1 MNSKTARGALCS
13 VALVWLGLVVGVSFI
28 ATPAKFLAP
37 TLDLAVA
44 LDVGRHTFAVFA
56 IVETVAAVLL
66 VALTLS
72 LGRQPRIALASALV
86 AFAVLLQQFWLL
98 PLLDA
103 RVETILAGG
112 SPTRSNLHA
121 GYVAIEALKALALGW
136 IALVGRP
143 RA

>member
-1 MNSKTARGALCS
+1 MDSATARAVLCS

-37 TLDLAVA
+37 TLNLAVA

-56 IVETVAAVLL
+56 VVEAVAAALL
-66 VALTLS
+66 VGITLP
-72 LGRQPRIALASALV
+72 LWRQPRISLASALV

-103 RVETILAGG
+103 RVATILAGG
-112 SPTRSNLHA
+112 SPTRSSLHGVYIA
-121 GYVAIEALKALALGW
+121 SEALKVLALGW
-136 IALVGRP
+136 IAVAGRL

>member
-1 MNSKTARGALCS
+1 MGARAALCS

-56 IVETVAAVLL
+56 IVETVAATLL
-66 VALTLS
+66 VGLTLP
-72 LGRQPRIALASALV
+72 LWRHTHVALASAVV
-86 AFAVLLQQFWLL
+86 ALAVLLQQFWLL

-103 RVETILAGG
+103 RVDAILAGG
-112 SPTRSNLHA
+112 APGPSSLHA
-121 GYVAIEALKALALGW
+121 GYVALEALKVLGLGW
-136 IALVGRP
+136 LGLTQR
-143 RA
+143 RL